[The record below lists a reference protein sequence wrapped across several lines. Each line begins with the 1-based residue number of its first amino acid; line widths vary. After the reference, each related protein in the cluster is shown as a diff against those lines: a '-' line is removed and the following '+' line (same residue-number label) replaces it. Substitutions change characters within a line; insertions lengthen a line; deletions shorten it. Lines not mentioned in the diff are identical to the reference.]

1 MIDFR
6 RLEGQGSFYFLR
18 HGESEG
24 NNGGILQG
32 LKDYPLSPRGRDQA
46 RRAAGWFRNKS
57 AQVDCILTSPLGR
70 AEQTARILAEELG
83 VPSVDVRGELTEADT
98 GIFTGMTRSAI
109 RAAYPEEWAR
119 FQINSWETV
128 PGAERID
135 ALLTRAEAV
144 WALLFELFAS
154 GRRHILTVTHSG
166 TLQWLIKATV
176 GHRAWMPLFPISN
189 CGVCQLSVDNPT
201 GERDL
206 YCEWTSINGSTLTG

>member
-1 MIDFR
+1 M
-6 RLEGQGSFYFLR
+6 
-18 HGESEG
+18 
-24 NNGGILQG
+24 
-32 LKDYPLSPRGRDQA
+32 
-46 RRAAGWFRNKS
+46 
-57 AQVDCILTSPLGR
+57 
-70 AEQTARILAEELG
+70 
-83 VPSVDVRGELTEADT
+83 PSVDVRGELTEADT